1 MTNGVLDRVDFT
13 RANLSGAKFVN
24 AVVSC
29 LRHPRDVLQRSVD
42 AKSFQFCCCR

>member
-29 LRHPRDVLQRSVD
+29 LHCPIDVLQRSVGT
-42 AKSFQFCCCR
+42 KSFQ